1 MRAKLRRLV
10 RRVRDAFPFTGLGTG
25 VLALSAIALSFG
37 ASEVDLVLLGAGVI
51 GGAAVLI
58 ALALVLVATWR
69 VRRAIARVPLTEA
82 PLVLE
87 CGYPVRTGWRLPRL
101 WWIPGVRVS
110 WRWLSPAAKVRALL
124 SGGWLEEEVL
134 PKTRG
139 WSESLTRRVEIGDG
153 FGLAAIAIERIE
165 TRAVRMLPSGGGR
178 AQMHV
183 VRTLSGGS
191 DWSHPEGTPD
201 GERLDLRSYAPGDP
215 IKYVLWN
222 VFARTRELVVRTPER
237 ALSAARKTLAYLV
250 AGAGD
255 EPAAGAARVAVDVGA
270 LGGDWA
276 FGADGV
282 DQPAQ
287 TREAA
292 FEALARSANAPREK
306 TGDGLATFMKS
317 ASTGASR
324 ALVFVPGKP
333 GPWLDGVMRS
343 AAQLAPDSTGRI
355 PLEFIVCTDGIAR
368 RKARSGLSK
377 AAMERDEREGG
388 SDAPIA
394 ADELSRVVQ
403 ALGRL
408 RARVIVVDRR
418 DGHVHVAAQ

>member
-1 MRAKLRRLV
+1 MRSKTSRFF
-10 RRVRDAFPFTGLGTG
+10 RRVRDAFPLTGLGVG
-25 VLALSAIALSFG
+25 VLALSAIALAIG
-37 ASEVDLVLLGAGVI
+37 ASSVDLVLLGAGVI
-51 GGAAVLI
+51 GVAAILI
-58 ALALVLVATWR
+58 AIAMVVLGVLR
-69 VRRAIARVPLTEA
+69 VRRALSRIPATEA

-87 CGYPVRTGWRLPRL
+87 CGYPVRTGFRLPRL
-101 WWIPGVRVS
+101 WWLPGTRVS
-110 WRWLSPAAKVRALL
+110 WRWITPAAKVRALA

-139 WSESLTRRVEIGDG
+139 FSETLVRRVEVGDA
-153 FGLAAIAIERIE
+153 FGLSSIAIERTE
-165 TRAVRMLPSGGGR
+165 ARAVRMLPSVGGLK
-178 AQMHV
+178 QMHV

-191 DWSHPEGTPD
+191 DWSHPEGSPD

-222 VFARTRELVVRTPER
+222 VFARTRELVIRTPER

-282 DQPAQ
+282 AEPAQ
-287 TREAA
+287 TKEAA
-292 FEALARSANAPREK
+292 FEALARSAQAPRE
-306 TGDGLATFMKS
+306 TSGLGLATFMKT

-324 ALVFVPGKP
+324 ALVFVPAKP
-333 GPWLDGVMRS
+333 GPWLDGILRS
-343 AAQLAPDSTGRI
+343 AAQIAPDATGRI
-355 PLEFIVCTDGIAR
+355 PIEFIVCTDGIAS
-368 RKARSGLSK
+368 RKARSGLGRV
-377 AAMERDEREGG
+377 ALERDERDDR
-388 SDAPIA
+388 SDAPVA

-418 DGHVHVAAQ
+418 DGHVHMAAG